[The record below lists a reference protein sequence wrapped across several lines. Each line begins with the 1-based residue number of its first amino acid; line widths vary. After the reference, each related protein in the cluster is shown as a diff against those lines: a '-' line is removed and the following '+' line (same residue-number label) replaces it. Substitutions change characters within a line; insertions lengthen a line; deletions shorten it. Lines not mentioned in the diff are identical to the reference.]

1 MIECDGKMQ
10 GYDLEYAWSMTKPAD
25 CRSITVASFNH
36 LKWHPSGH
44 QRSSRIPNTIGSE
57 GRL

>member
-36 LKWHPSGH
+36 LKWHPSGTNGH
-44 QRSSRIPNTIGSE
+44 PEYSE
-57 GRL
+57 YDR